1 MVGAYFLIQK
11 FQVFSMPGKN
21 GRKNS
26 TKFKTPAM
34 KKWQKNHLKQE
45 IEEPANST
53 SEVVTHFL
61 VPAFVTFCFF
71 LIIGTFTAG
80 DPPGYS
86 GKYGEAAA
94 CGMTM
99 IAWPLITLIFIL
111 YHNSKGN
118 ENGKNR

>member
-1 MVGAYFLIQK
+1 M
-11 FQVFSMPGKN
+11 SGKS

-45 IEEPANST
+45 NEEPDNGT
-53 SEVVTHFL
+53 SKVVTHFL

-80 DPPGYS
+80 DPPEYS
-86 GKYGEAAA
+86 GEYGEFAA
-94 CGMTM
+94 CCMTI
-99 IAWPLITLIFIL
+99 IAWPVITLIFIL

-118 ENGKNR
+118 ENRKNR

>member
-1 MVGAYFLIQK
+1 M
-11 FQVFSMPGKN
+11 SGKT

-26 TKFKTPAM
+26 TKLKTPAM

-53 SEVVTHFL
+53 SKVVTHFL

-86 GKYGEAAA
+86 GEYGEAAA

-99 IAWPLITLIFIL
+99 IAWPVITLIFIL

-118 ENGKNR
+118 ENRKNR

>member
-1 MVGAYFLIQK
+1 M
-11 FQVFSMPGKN
+11 SGKT

-34 KKWQKNHLKQE
+34 KKWQNHLKQE

-53 SEVVTHFL
+53 SKVVTHFL

-86 GKYGEAAA
+86 GEYGEAAA

-118 ENGKNR
+118 ENRRNR

>member
-1 MVGAYFLIQK
+1 M
-11 FQVFSMPGKN
+11 SGKT

-34 KKWQKNHLKQE
+34 KKWQRNHLKQE
-45 IEEPANST
+45 SEEPTNST
-53 SEVVTHFL
+53 SEVVTRFL

-71 LIIGTFTAG
+71 LIIGTLTAG
-80 DPPGYS
+80 DPGYS

-99 IAWPLITLIFIL
+99 MAWPVITLIFIL
-111 YHNSKGN
+111 YYNSKEN
-118 ENGKNR
+118 ENRKKR